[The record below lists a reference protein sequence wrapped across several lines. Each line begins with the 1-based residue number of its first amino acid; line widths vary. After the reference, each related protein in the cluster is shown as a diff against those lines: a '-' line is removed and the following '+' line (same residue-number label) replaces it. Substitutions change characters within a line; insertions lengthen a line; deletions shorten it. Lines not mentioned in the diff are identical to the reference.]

1 MLWSCF
7 LDRRSKLKQTDD
19 NNVAVD
25 GCVGECRT
33 NVAFSADSEFVA
45 MGRVDDDDV
54 EGDTDSETDAAGNI
68 HMEEEN
74 LYGNYKGTVIIN

>member
-1 MLWSCF
+1 
-7 LDRRSKLKQTDD
+7 
-19 NNVAVD
+19 
-25 GCVGECRT
+25 
-33 NVAFSADSEFVA
+33 